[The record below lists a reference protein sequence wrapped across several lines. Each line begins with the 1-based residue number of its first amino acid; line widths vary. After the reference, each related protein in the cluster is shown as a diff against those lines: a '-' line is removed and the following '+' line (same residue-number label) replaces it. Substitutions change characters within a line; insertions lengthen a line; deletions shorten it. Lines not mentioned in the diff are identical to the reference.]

1 MSKKE
6 EVRAMSI
13 KILIAD
19 DHALLRQGIKR
30 VLNFEDDLEVVG
42 EASEGQEAL
51 ARTLVLQPDVLLIDL
66 NMPGLNG
73 IEVTKQL
80 VAARVKTRII
90 ALTVHDSDRYVLEM
104 LRNGALGYLLKD
116 VEPTMLIKAIHVVA
130 GGGTFVYPKLAER
143 IFGGLSEGAD
153 VKARAREMWRDGRGD
168 RLTSREMD
176 VLACIAKGFSNQDI
190 AKALFVSEKTVKN
203 HLTNIFRKLNVND
216 RTQALIY
223 VLKNKIVSLE

>member
-1 MSKKE
+1 
-6 EVRAMSI
+6 MSI

-51 ARTLVLQPDVLLIDL
+51 SRTLVLQPDVLLIDL
-66 NMPGLNG
+66 NMPGLSG

-104 LRNGALGYLLKD
+104 LRNGALGYILKD
-116 VEPTMLIKAIHVVA
+116 VEPTMLIKAIHLVA
-130 GGGTFVYPKLAER
+130 NGGTFVYPKLAER
-143 IFGGLSEGAD
+143 IFGGLSDGAD
-153 VKARAREMWRDGRGD
+153 VKAKAREMWRDGRGD
-168 RLTSREMD
+168 RLTAREMD

-223 VLKNKIVSLE
+223 VLKNKIVSLD

>member
-1 MSKKE
+1 
-6 EVRAMSI
+6 MSI

-51 ARTLVLQPDVLLIDL
+51 SRTLVLQPDVLLIDL
-66 NMPGLNG
+66 NMPGLSG

-104 LRNGALGYLLKD
+104 LRNGALGYILKD

-130 GGGTFVYPKLAER
+130 NGGTFVYPKLAER
-143 IFGGLSEGAD
+143 IFGGLSDGAD
-153 VKARAREMWRDGRGD
+153 VKAKAREMWRDGRGD
-168 RLTSREMD
+168 RLTAREMD

-223 VLKNKIVSLE
+223 VLKNKIVSLD

>member
-1 MSKKE
+1 
-6 EVRAMSI
+6 MSI

-42 EASEGQEAL
+42 EASEGQETL
-51 ARTLVLQPDVLLIDL
+51 SRTLVLQPDVLLMDL
-66 NMPGLNG
+66 NMPGING

-80 VAARVKTRII
+80 VAARTKTRII
-90 ALTVHDSDRYVLEM
+90 ALTVHDSERYVLEM

-130 GGGTFVYPKLAER
+130 GGGTFVCPALAER
-143 IFGGLSEGAD
+143 IFGGLAEGAD
-153 VKARAREMWRDGRGD
+153 VKAKAKEMWRDGRSD
-168 RLTSREMD
+168 RLTAREMD

-216 RTQALIY
+216 RTQALIF

>member
-1 MSKKE
+1 
-6 EVRAMSI
+6 MSI

-51 ARTLVLQPDVLLIDL
+51 SRTLVLQPDVLLIDL
-66 NMPGLNG
+66 NMPGLSG

-104 LRNGALGYLLKD
+104 LRNGALGYILKD

-130 GGGTFVYPKLAER
+130 NGGTFVYPKLAER
-143 IFGGLSEGAD
+143 IFGGLSDGAD
-153 VKARAREMWRDGRGD
+153 VKAKAKEMWRDGRGD
-168 RLTSREMD
+168 RLTAREMD

-223 VLKNKIVSLE
+223 VLKHKIVSLE